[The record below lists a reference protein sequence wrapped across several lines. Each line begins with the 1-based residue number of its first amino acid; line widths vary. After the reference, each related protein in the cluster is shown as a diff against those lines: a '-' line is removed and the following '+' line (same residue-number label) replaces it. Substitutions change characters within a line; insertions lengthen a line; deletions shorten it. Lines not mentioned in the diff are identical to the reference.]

1 MYHRYDEQQP
11 TTWENAFNINSNI
24 DLMPLS
30 TCYTYILNDFL
41 LNKEFTKSEHPL
53 KTYLTGSLVYS
64 LTANDIE
71 HGTFPAEWIC
81 IL

>member
-1 MYHRYDEQQP
+1 
-11 TTWENAFNINSNI
+11 
-24 DLMPLS
+24 MPLS

-71 HGTFPAEWIC
+71 HGTFPAE
-81 IL
+81 